1 MSLLRKGIIQRVFV
15 LVMLS
20 WVANTAVFAQE
31 KITRTP
37 SVSTNLIDWMLIV
50 PNVGVEIPLS
60 KPQYVNGSSLYL
72 EGKASLNANRVYA
85 PDMNYKVFS
94 GKAEFRRHFRFGEQT
109 HYTINGEYKTEND
122 SIIYLNIL
130 DSLSCMIRATNA
142 VAGFV
147 TGKEYWNNRRRNH
160 VDDLGRS
167 YVGVFAQYAD
177 YSVCLPIF
185 NYSRGR
191 MGEAAIVG
199 LSLGYQKPFYNFSN
213 RFYLEW
219 EMGGSLGC
227 VLTEFDKYNRVESE
241 VTGQGKWYYPMIT
254 DLHVSLVLRRHS
266 VQDLYAKKK
275 QVSDFSPAQIT
286 RIIEDIEKKAEKE
299 RVKAEKSQAKEEH
312 KQQQELE
319 KEAEKLEKENQKE
332 QEKLEKESKKLE
344 KASKEQ
350 QKLDKE
356 AKKQLKAT
364 EKEQAKLAK
373 EQEKEKLAQLT
384 KEEKKQLKAAEKEQA
399 KLAKEQA
406 KIEKAAQKEQAKL
419 EKEALKAQQK
429 LEKEAQKLE
438 QKALKEQQKL
448 AKKQQETEA

>member
-1 MSLLRKGIIQRVFV
+1 MSLLRKGIIQRIFV

-20 WVANTAVFAQE
+20 WVANTTVFAQE

-147 TGKEYWNNRRRNH
+147 SGKEYWNNRRRNY

-185 NYSRGR
+185 NYSKGR

-241 VTGQGKWYYPMIT
+241 VTGQGKWFYPMIT

-275 QVSDFSPAQIT
+275 QVSDYSPAQIT

-319 KEAEKLEKENQKE
+319 KEAEKLEKEAMKE
-332 QEKLEKESKKLE
+332 QDKLEKESKKLE

-350 QKLDKE
+350 KKLDKE

-373 EQEKEKLAQLT
+373 EQEKEMLAQLT

-399 KLAKEQA
+399 KLAKEQ
-406 KIEKAAQKEQAKL
+406 EKLDEAAQKEQAKL

>member
-1 MSLLRKGIIQRVFV
+1 MSLLRKGIIQRIFV

-20 WVANTAVFAQE
+20 WVANTTVFAQE

-147 TGKEYWNNRRRNH
+147 SGKEYWNNRRRNH

-275 QVSDFSPAQIT
+275 QVSDYSPAQIT

-319 KEAEKLEKENQKE
+319 KEAEKLEKEAMKE
-332 QEKLEKESKKLE
+332 QDKLEKESKKLE
-344 KASKEQ
+344 KASREQ
-350 QKLDKE
+350 KKLDKE

-373 EQEKEKLAQLT
+373 EQEKEMLAQLT

-399 KLAKEQA
+399 KFAKEQ
-406 KIEKAAQKEQAKL
+406 EKLDEAAQKEQAKL